1 MFFFCGGKTN
11 WIHCVV
17 ELDVRWILRRKLD
30 SFRGRRKQ
38 LSKPFFCGF
47 FFTFRTGHTHT
58 HTHTHDAIRREG
70 VGGVTSA
77 GGMLWSRSSS
87 GFRIPVSACC
97 GRHQASLSAT
107 HSISEG
113 RRGPPASPIRSSFL
127 PSFLASF
134 LSCLPFFLTP
144 SCFGSFC
151 LFRSSESTSAVVV
164 VVFFSSFYRSSSSDW
179 SLHVEVVVVVVVVVV
194 VPGFSNGF
202 VSDRFTLVDER
213 RWGVGGG
220 GGGLRE
226 GEGKTPSAR

>member
-38 LSKPFFCGF
+38 LSKPFFF
-47 FFTFRTGHTHT
+47 YFSNRP
-58 HTHTHDAIRREG
+58 HTHDAIRREG

-164 VVFFSSFYRSSSSDW
+164 VVFFSSFYRSSSSD
-179 SLHVEVVVVVVVVVV
+179 
-194 VPGFSNGF
+194 
-202 VSDRFTLVDER
+202 
-213 RWGVGGG
+213 
-220 GGGLRE
+220 
-226 GEGKTPSAR
+226 